1 MKYLLL
7 IFAALLTAGA
17 QLQAQ
22 QQTET
27 GLYFI
32 GFQDK
37 AGTPFSVDRPEEFL
51 SARALARRE
60 KHQATITQEDLPI
73 SPDYVNQVLETGAE
87 IWLRSKWMNGV
98 VILANGQQIKEV
110 KKLSFVDTTYYTAP
124 SQYDRSLN
132 YPKIPNLDR
141 PAPKMAHDTVSRT
154 FYGAGYRNLTRMK
167 GDSLHQMGYR
177 GAGMLVAVLDGGF
190 PMVGYKDFLGY
201 DDPAAVPANW
211 DVVEQDETA
220 FDGGSHGS
228 TVLSTMA
235 AHHPFFFIGMA
246 PEARYVLFK
255 TENGRGE
262 HRQEEINYAVAL
274 EVADSIGVDVAN
286 SSLGYTTF
294 NDGDMNYSYQ
304 DMNGRTSP
312 ASVAIDN
319 AFERGMIIVTS
330 AGNSGSDDWKYIS
343 APADANK
350 SFSIGALDADDDRAY
365 FSSFGP
371 TADGRIK
378 PDVSA
383 PGVNV
388 PAVATNGRGLQGAN
402 GTSLSSPLVCALVTC
417 LWQAFPEATNQEILD
432 AIRQTAGQANQPD
445 NTMGYGLPNFA
456 AAYRRLAQKR

>member
-1 MKYLLL
+1 
-7 IFAALLTAGA
+7 
-17 QLQAQ
+17 
-22 QQTET
+22 
-27 GLYFI
+27 
-32 GFQDK
+32 
-37 AGTPFSVDRPEEFL
+37 
-51 SARALARRE
+51 
-60 KHQATITQEDLPI
+60 
-73 SPDYVNQVLETGAE
+73 
-87 IWLRSKWMNGV
+87 
-98 VILANGQQIKEV
+98 
-110 KKLSFVDTTYYTAP
+110 
-124 SQYDRSLN
+124 
-132 YPKIPNLDR
+132 
-141 PAPKMAHDTVSRT
+141 
-154 FYGAGYRNLTRMK
+154 
-167 GDSLHQMGYR
+167 
-177 GAGMLVAVLDGGF
+177 
-190 PMVGYKDFLGY
+190 
-201 DDPAAVPANW
+201 
-211 DVVEQDETA
+211 
-220 FDGGSHGS
+220 HGS

-445 NTMGYGLPNFA
+445 NTTGYGLPNFA